1 MEILIFAGLAALI
14 TFLVFF
20 IIDKKKAKD
29 SGEMDAQN
37 QSKDKKSK
45 SKHQK
50 DERAAFNELG
60 LPIYDEY
67 QMSKGQKVVTVGI
80 ASIVIFC
87 LSYLFYMNYVVS
99 ILLAS
104 AGLLFPRMRK
114 KQLIENRKRNL
125 TSQFKNL
132 LSSVSSSLAAGRSVE
147 NSFKAASEDLKMLYP
162 NENTDIL
169 KEIQWLVH
177 KIELNEPVEVALG
190 DFAKRANIDEIA
202 SFATVFTTCKKT
214 GGDLV
219 NVVRSTSNIITE
231 KIEIKNDIYLTLA
244 AKKME
249 QKVLMVVPFIIV
261 AFLAFSTGDF
271 MYPMYHTIIGRAVMT
286 IGWVVILGVWF
297 ITEHIMNI
305 KV

>member
-1 MEILIFAGLAALI
+1 MKILIFAGLAALI
-14 TFLVFF
+14 TFLAFYM
-20 IIDKKKAKD
+20 IDKKKTKD
-29 SGEMDAQN
+29 SGNVDAQN
-37 QSKDKKSK
+37 QTKGEKRKAKS
-45 SKHQK
+45 QK
-50 DERAAFNELG
+50 EERAAFNELG

-67 QMSKGQKVVTVGI
+67 QMTMGQKVVSVGI
-80 ASIVIFC
+80 ASTAIFC
-87 LSYLFYMNYVVS
+87 LSYLFYMNYVAS
-99 ILLAS
+99 IVLATG
-104 AGLLFPRMRK
+104 GLLFPRMRK

-169 KEIQWLVH
+169 KEIEWLVH
-177 KIELNEPVEVALG
+177 KIGLNEPVEVALV
-190 DFAKRANIDEIA
+190 DFANRSNIDEIA
-202 SFATVFTTCKKT
+202 SFATVFATCKKT

-219 NVVRSTSNIITE
+219 NVVRSTSNIISE

-271 MYPMYHTIIGRAVMT
+271 MYPMYHSIIGRAVMT
-286 IGWVVILGVWF
+286 TGWVTILGVWF

>member
-1 MEILIFAGLAALI
+1 MKILIFAGLTAIICFLI
-14 TFLVFF
+14 FF

-29 SGEMDAQN
+29 SDEGDAQN
-37 QSKDKKSK
+37 HTEEKKSK
-45 SKHQK
+45 AKSQK
-50 DERAAFNELG
+50 EQRAAFNDLG

-67 QMSKGQKVVTVGI
+67 QMSRSQKVVSVVL
-80 ASIVIFC
+80 ASAVIFC
-87 LSYLFYMNYVVS
+87 LAYLFYMNYIVS
-99 ILLAS
+99 IILACG
-104 AGLLFPRMRK
+104 GLLFPKMRK
-114 KQLIENRKRNL
+114 KQLIEIRKRNL

-162 NENTDIL
+162 NQNTDIL

-177 KIELNEPVEVALG
+177 KIGLNEPVEMALV
-190 DFAKRANIDEIA
+190 DFANRSNIDEIA

-271 MYPMYHTIIGRAVMT
+271 MYPMYHSFIGRAVMT
-286 IGWVVILGVWF
+286 IGWVLILGVWF